1 MKSKTI
7 WWDRESTSKKVIRCF
22 WKQVTV
28 GIFSSDQ
35 CWSDAIQH
43 QVPLSYWLTQYA
55 EAGVYELLDQ
65 RFVGL
70 FVMCKVEVMCV
81 SYQTRR
87 HPWSVTKWVRYS
99 AMLWYEICFV
109 RYFRSNLVDI
119 KWCDSDNRFLEFWC
133 HLAGLF
139 LQTTCILV
147 SIIKNFLRCLRA
159 DMFRFLHAI
168 YWYRCKT
175 ICSSVNHKQL
185 LVSVALWLQ
194 YLSCVVARSR
204 MRQHIAYY
212 GSSIAV
218 SVFPC
223 VYHVKDN
230 QGFIHQFS
238 CRARRLVSLND
249 RKMKQRGCQGHDW
262 RLNSTVIV
270 DILFLMGM
278 RHWILPLAV
287 TNVASS

>member
-1 MKSKTI
+1 
-7 WWDRESTSKKVIRCF
+7 
-22 WKQVTV
+22 
-28 GIFSSDQ
+28 
-35 CWSDAIQH
+35 
-43 QVPLSYWLTQYA
+43 
-55 EAGVYELLDQ
+55 
-65 RFVGL
+65 
-70 FVMCKVEVMCV
+70 MCKVKVMCA

-147 SIIKNFLRCLRA
+147 SLIKNFLRCLRA
-159 DMFRFLHAI
+159 NMFRFLHAI

-175 ICSSVNHKQL
+175 ICSSVDHKQL

-194 YLSCVVARSR
+194 YLSCVVARSK

-218 SVFPC
+218 SVLLC

-238 CRARRLVSLND
+238 CRARRCGLAQRSENETERMPRTWLTIKLYCD
-249 RKMKQRGCQGHDW
+249 RWNFVFNGNAPLDTASR
-262 RLNSTVIV
+262 
-270 DILFLMGM
+270 
-278 RHWILPLAV
+278 RH
-287 TNVASS
+287 